1 MKKKRVLYN
10 FEPPEDIAALLAAAE
25 KATGSDRTT
34 LIIEAIRT
42 DLPKVVQR
50 IIEERKR
57 AAEEFFRISQQAG
70 LTASATKAKESSKKS
85 PRSTPGAGDS
95 TQRTQE
101 N

>member
-10 FEPPEDIAALLAAAE
+10 FEPPDDIAALLAAAE

-70 LTASATKAKESSKKS
+70 LTATKAKEGSKKS